1 LAVGDAVPVDVAGGA
16 TGARADGVA
25 VVVDVGH
32 AVAVQVDAAADVGA
46 LEAVT
51 VDVAGSG
58 ARSHHA
64 AAAASRAARAETA
77 TEARTAGPTGAD
89 AAAQARGAHGTGR
102 TDCVGATHRAG
113 VHHAAACTGRARG
126 TCGTAAASAHH
137 HRRHHAAL
145 VALALAALRVRVDGG
160 LAELTVVEAVVAVRR
175 HAGHRTLGGT
185 ALHLG
190 RGILGIS

>member
-1 LAVGDAVPVDVAGGA
+1 
-16 TGARADGVA
+16 
-25 VVVDVGH
+25 
-32 AVAVQVDAAADVGA
+32 
-46 LEAVT
+46 EAVT

-64 AAAASRAARAETA
+64 AAADSRAARAETA
-77 TEARTAGPTGAD
+77 AEARATGPTGAD

-102 TDCVGATHRAG
+102 TDCVGAAHRAG

-126 TCGTAAASAHH
+126 TCGAAAASAHH

-190 RGILGIS
+190 PGILGISHHRSFVLTIAVRVAIRNRGSSLRSLSPCLSSSPGTCLA